1 MQQENPHGTWSRPAR
16 LPYILMHHMTV
27 VGRLNSSDKLWFAHT
42 LKKWVTL
49 VLWVRQF
56 IFYFAS
62 NFSPRPWNPFK
73 LLVLTNPLHVHDLCK
88 IARFYLFIYALF
100 MPFLLSVKMQFLPIM
115 YPFEY
120 NASYHCFWDLRRER
134 HFDQNWISAGVGRNW
149 PSVCS
154 SLSHLLYSEPS
165 QF

>member
-1 MQQENPHGTWSRPAR
+1 MEPIQIALSVETA
-16 LPYILMHHMTV
+16 LPL
-27 VGRLNSSDKLWFAHT
+27 
-42 LKKWVTL
+42 
-49 VLWVRQF
+49 
-56 IFYFAS
+56 
-62 NFSPRPWNPFK
+62 FSPSPQ

-100 MPFLLSVKMQFLPIM
+100 MPFLLSAKMQFLPIM

-154 SLSHLLYSEPS
+154 SLSHLLSSFCPLSILDSLVNMTKNSQLTPS
-165 QF
+165 FLFLPLSILVCFCKYDWN

>member
-1 MQQENPHGTWSRPAR
+1 MVWKCRDSWKISATGKPSWDLVKTIQAAIYFDAP
-16 LPYILMHHMTV
+16 MTV

-42 LKKWVTL
+42 LKKRVTL

-100 MPFLLSVKMQFLPIM
+100 MPFLLLVIMQFLPM

-120 NASYHCFWDLRRER
+120 NASYHCF
-134 HFDQNWISAGVGRNW
+134 
-149 PSVCS
+149 
-154 SLSHLLYSEPS
+154 
-165 QF
+165 